1 VIYNLIGRATVW
13 FVRYYIGRR
22 VPRSALVVA
31 VAAVVG
37 VLFLAGG
44 TALTVGSRSE
54 SDPDY

>member
-1 VIYNLIGRATVW
+1 MI
-13 FVRYYIGRR
+13 
-22 VPRSALVVA
+22 A